1 MGEDSTIS
9 LLRETWTRSGDG
21 EAGYNLA
28 EALERHGAL
37 GDARII
43 YEQLCDAGFTSG
55 YYGLAWLE
63 RTQGNIDAA
72 DALMSHTLNLLW
84 DDDEDGDLCA
94 GILGVWRW
102 QFQGRVDAEALL
114 RRGANSF
121 PEARASL
128 GLLLKARGRLR
139 EAEIVLRHGVALDE
153 LWCFLPLA
161 NMCEASGRVDE
172 AELLYERGYL
182 NGDAHIAFNLSIIL
196 RSQGRDAEASHW
208 LELAALGGDDLAISR
223 LMSGM
228 SRD

>member
-1 MGEDSTIS
+1 MGEESAITRLRDS
-9 LLRETWTRSGDG
+9 WTSSGDG

-28 EALERHGAL
+28 EALERRGEL
-37 GDARII
+37 DDARAI
-43 YEQLCDAGFTSG
+43 YEQLCDAGFTAG
-55 YYGLAWLE
+55 FYGLAWLE
-63 RTQGNIDAA
+63 RTRGNINAA

-84 DDDEDGDLCA
+84 DDEDDGDLCA

-102 QFQGRVDAEALL
+102 QLQGRLDAEALL

-139 EAEIVLRHGVALDE
+139 EAEMVLREGVDRDE
-153 LWCFLPLA
+153 LWSFLPLA
-161 NMCEASGRVDE
+161 NMCESSGRVDE
-172 AELLYERGYL
+172 AEALYERGYL
-182 NGDAHIAFNLSIIL
+182 NGDAHSAYNLSVIV
-196 RSQGRDAEASHW
+196 RGQGRESEAQFW
-208 LELAALGGDDLAISR
+208 LELAALGGDDLAINR